1 MQQGSRPVTITAMSA
16 SARVRED
23 RLGLRL
29 RRLKARSSKRAWR
42 YDALRRRML
51 AAADVLSVLVLA
63 AALGLATGSATA
75 AAVTAA
81 FLPPSIL
88 LAKLVGLY
96 DADHRV
102 LRHLTVDEFS
112 RIFRWTVLTLAAS
125 LLLLDAFD
133 LLDTRVGWVVL
144 AWVAFITAAAVLR
157 ALARALWRRLTPP
170 DRVVIL
176 GDGPLVETA
185 RRKMELFSDIHA
197 DVVLTIPLG
206 VAEPERVSTQEPD
219 WLRDVDRV
227 VLASETLDESF
238 LEALVEVC
246 RREKVRLS
254 VVPPARA
261 HLATAAR
268 LTQLGEV
275 PVLEYATWDV
285 SRSTLLLKRT
295 IDIVGAGLGLA
306 LFGPLLA
313 LAALVVLIDDGRP
326 IFFRQRRVGLRG
338 RPFTMLKLRT
348 MVVGADERLPVSIE
362 DLPDPMFKLPEDPRT
377 TRPGRWLRRLSIDE
391 LPQLWNVLR
400 GDMSLVGPRPEQV
413 ELVEL
418 YAPEHRFRLSV
429 KPGMTGPMQVSG
441 RGDLTFEERLALER
455 DYIENISL
463 ARDFRILALTIA
475 PVLSGRG
482 AT

>member
-1 MQQGSRPVTITAMSA
+1 
-16 SARVRED
+16 
-23 RLGLRL
+23 
-29 RRLKARSSKRAWR
+29 
-42 YDALRRRML
+42 ML
-51 AAADVLSVLVLA
+51 AVADCLSVLVLT
-63 AALGLATGSATA
+63 AALGLATGSGTA

-81 FLPPSIL
+81 LLPLSIL
-88 LAKLVGLY
+88 LAKLSGLY

-102 LRHLTVDEFS
+102 LRHLTVDEFP
-112 RIFRWTVLTLAAS
+112 RIFIWTVLTVVAS
-125 LLLLDAFD
+125 LLLIDAFGR
-133 LLDTRVGWVVL
+133 LDTWSGWVL
-144 AWVAFITAAAVLR
+144 ISWLAFITAATVTR
-157 ALARALWRRLTPP
+157 GLARALWRRTTP
-170 DRVVIL
+170 RERAVIL

-185 RRKMELFSDIHA
+185 RRKIALFSDIHA
-197 DVVLTIPLG
+197 HVVLTIRRAD
-206 VAEPERVSTQEPD
+206 AEELRAQPD
-219 WLRDVDRV
+219 WLQDIDRI
-227 VLASETLDESF
+227 VLASETLDEPL

-246 RREKVRLS
+246 RKEKVRLS

-268 LTQLGEV
+268 LTQLAEL
-275 PVLEYATWDV
+275 PVLEYATGDV

-295 IDIVGAGLGLA
+295 IDVAGAGLALA
-306 LFGPLLA
+306 LFAPLLGLVA
-313 LAALVVLIDDGRP
+313 LFVLIDDGRP
-326 IFFRQRRVGLRG
+326 ILFRQRRAGLHG

-348 MVVGADERLPVSIE
+348 MVVGAEERLPVSIE
-362 DLPDPMFKLPEDPRT
+362 DLPDPMFKLPEDPRM

-391 LPQLWNVLR
+391 LPQLWNVLC

-413 ELVEL
+413 ELVKL
-418 YAPEHRFRLSV
+418 YAPQHRFRLSV

-455 DYIENISL
+455 DYIEHLSL

>member
-1 MQQGSRPVTITAMSA
+1 MSGSSEARSPQPALT
-16 SARVRED
+16 RVRED
-23 RLGLRL
+23 GRALT
-29 RRLKARSSKRAWR
+29 LKGSRTSKRPWR
-42 YDALRRRML
+42 RDALRRRML
-51 AAADVLSVLVLA
+51 AAADCVSVLVLA
-63 AALGLATGSATA
+63 GALGLVTGSGTE

-81 FLPPSIL
+81 LLPLWIL
-88 LAKLVGLY
+88 LAKLAGLY

-102 LRHLTVDEFS
+102 LRHLTVDEFP
-112 RIFRWTVLTLAAS
+112 RLFVWTVLTIVSS
-125 LLLLDAFD
+125 LLLVDTFAE
-133 LLDTRVGWVVL
+133 LDTRAGWML
-144 AWVAFITAAAVLR
+144 ISWLAFITAAMIMR
-157 ALARALWRRLTPP
+157 GLARALWRRVTP
-170 DRVVIL
+170 RERAAIL
-176 GDGPLVETA
+176 GDGPLVDTT
-185 RRKMELFSDIHA
+185 RRKIALFSDIHA
-197 DVVLTIPLG
+197 DVVLTIPLAS
-206 VAEPERVSTQEPD
+206 AEELRAQPG
-219 WLRDVDRV
+219 WLQDVDRI
-227 VLASETLDESF
+227 VLASETLDESL
-238 LEALVEVC
+238 LETLVEVC
-246 RREKVRLS
+246 RTRKVRLS

-268 LTQLGEV
+268 LTQLAEL
-275 PVLEYATWDV
+275 PVLEYATGDV
-285 SRSTLLLKRT
+285 SRSTLLLKRA
-295 IDIVGAGLGLA
+295 IDLVGAGFA
-306 LFGPLLA
+306 LVLFAPLLA

-326 IFFRQRRVGLRG
+326 IFFRQRRAGLRG

-348 MVVGADERLPVSIE
+348 MVVGAEERLPVSME
-362 DLPDPMFKLPEDPRT
+362 DLPHPMFKLPEDPRT

-441 RGDLTFEERLALER
+441 RGDLTFEERLAVER
-455 DYIENISL
+455 DYIEHLSL